1 MAPFRPRKEK
11 LPKRFQNDLPRS
23 ATAPALPAMKSK
35 PQLLCWLTC
44 DGVHL
49 DPATGKP
56 TILGVF
62 SNINALRFP
71 VSHPQLIWFL
81 SLTDCAAG
89 EHMLKISF
97 GLEGS
102 APKPVI
108 ERSFESPGPTQQIN
122 LINEIRGLTF
132 PMPGSYAIVVEVNDE
147 LLVTTDLTVGAA
159 RG

>member
-1 MAPFRPRKEK
+1 
-11 LPKRFQNDLPRS
+11 
-23 ATAPALPAMKSK
+23 MKSK

-71 VSHPQLIWFL
+71 VSHPQLVWFL

-89 EHMLKISF
+89 EHRLKISF
-97 GLEGS
+97 GLED
-102 APKPVI
+102 AAAKPVI
-108 ERSFESPGPTQQIN
+108 ERPFESPGPTQQIN

-132 PMPGSYAIVVEVNDE
+132 AMPGEYAIIVEIDDE
-147 LLVTTDLTVGAA
+147 LLIATSLTVGAA